1 MLDVQTQMRLT
12 GLASG
17 LDTDLIIQNLGKAH
31 TVRIDAVKRERQMAM
46 WRQEAYRGTIA
57 MLQNFTKSSFNAAN
71 PTSNFRSASAFAKF
85 TYNLSVGGTVSD
97 AAKTAAAKV
106 LSVTANGD
114 LKNFNQSVQAVA
126 QLATKDTWSG
136 KDMGLRGV
144 KSSGFDIENFVTR
157 GFSGNTSVTTAY
169 FGLSIDG
176 VSRTIQIDP
185 ATINSII
192 NDPSGS
198 GSPYSK
204 VATTGYKT
212 ADGLS
217 MDFEDTNNVWAAKL
231 QNYSIDVGG
240 EKVNAYTVFTDIA
253 KAFTDAGFSSADA
266 YDYFRGNENG
276 NPNVSIDPN
285 GKIIFNNPPDQE
297 VLDAIANGGKGE
309 FSGLTAAELTAAITN
324 TNGIQLY
331 EPDYAG
337 VDLDGTYVVSTI
349 SLNFVTMRD
358 MLADRF
364 GVSAGDL
371 DGIDLNDLGEI
382 GQMLVDAGRW
392 EDLDSA
398 KDAARTALAF
408 VGTLQRYVD
417 NSVENGGNYN
427 PGGNAAKFA
436 QAINAEI
443 VKQFGKDYSGLVT
456 TDAQGELV
464 FNKSGST
471 ITIFDS
477 FGAGTQLEPLGF
489 PSGGISS
496 NSVNS
501 KTIGDLFD
509 TGGGFFKE
517 FDSEGNMIST
527 TRTIQ
532 INGKSIVLAPTDTI
546 SAMISKINNSGAG
559 VNLAYNS
566 ASDKFTLTSTQ
577 EGAANNIAD
586 VRDAAAQF
594 FSFLGLGEAVEV
606 EREIMTMGGSTAWV
620 SGYRL
625 ATGGDF
631 DLANNERI
639 VTASGTISYD
649 STLGQFK
656 LTDANND
663 TSVLTNT
670 ELKNLTGI
678 DLDNGVGS
686 RTKGVNLIAQIN
698 GEIFVRQS
706 NTFQYEGM
714 TYSFTD
720 TYGIDKTN
728 GRPAYSIDPVTEKI
742 SINRDTS
749 VEEIKINVGKNTAEL
764 VDSIKAFV
772 EEYNT
777 IIDHINDLLNGKRD
791 RNYNP
796 LTDDEKKAMKDE
808 DIKAYEE
815 KAKIGILANDTELR
829 KLLNDM
835 RSAIYQKVEGVGLTM
850 SDIGITTSANWK
862 EGGRLVIDEDKLK
875 TALENRYD
883 EVVSLF
889 TKPEV
894 VKTSES
900 KDENGETIKRVTVEQ
915 QGGIAQRLNRILN
928 EASRTT
934 TFDAAGNSVGSKGYL
949 IQKAGAVNDASQ
961 LNNAIQK
968 QITTYDEKIN
978 LLLERWYRQENAYYA
993 MFARMETAMAKM
1005 QTQQNSLASLMAQQ
1019 GK

>member
-1 MLDVQTQMRLT
+1 
-12 GLASG
+12 
-17 LDTDLIIQNLGKAH
+17 
-31 TVRIDAVKRERQMAM
+31 
-46 WRQEAYRGTIA
+46 
-57 MLQNFTKSSFNAAN
+57 
-71 PTSNFRSASAFAKF
+71 
-85 TYNLSVGGTVSD
+85 
-97 AAKTAAAKV
+97 
-106 LSVTANGD
+106 
-114 LKNFNQSVQAVA
+114 
-126 QLATKDTWSG
+126 
-136 KDMGLRGV
+136 
-144 KSSGFDIENFVTR
+144 
-157 GFSGNTSVTTAY
+157 
-169 FGLSIDG
+169 
-176 VSRTIQIDP
+176 
-185 ATINSII
+185 
-192 NDPSGS
+192 
-198 GSPYSK
+198 
-204 VATTGYKT
+204 
-212 ADGLS
+212 
-217 MDFEDTNNVWAAKL
+217 
-231 QNYSIDVGG
+231 
-240 EKVNAYTVFTDIA
+240 
-253 KAFTDAGFSSADA
+253 
-266 YDYFRGNENG
+266 
-276 NPNVSIDPN
+276 
-285 GKIIFNNPPDQE
+285 
-297 VLDAIANGGKGE
+297 
-309 FSGLTAAELTAAITN
+309 
-324 TNGIQLY
+324 
-331 EPDYAG
+331 
-337 VDLDGTYVVSTI
+337 
-349 SLNFVTMRD
+349 
-358 MLADRF
+358 
-364 GVSAGDL
+364 
-371 DGIDLNDLGEI
+371 
-382 GQMLVDAGRW
+382 
-392 EDLDSA
+392 
-398 KDAARTALAF
+398 
-408 VGTLQRYVD
+408 
-417 NSVENGGNYN
+417 
-427 PGGNAAKFA
+427 
-436 QAINAEI
+436 
-443 VKQFGKDYSGLVT
+443 
-456 TDAQGELV
+456 
-464 FNKSGST
+464 
-471 ITIFDS
+471 
-477 FGAGTQLEPLGF
+477 
-489 PSGGISS
+489 
-496 NSVNS
+496 
-501 KTIGDLFD
+501 
-509 TGGGFFKE
+509 
-517 FDSEGNMIST
+517 
-527 TRTIQ
+527 
-532 INGKSIVLAPTDTI
+532 
-546 SAMISKINNSGAG
+546 MISKINNSGAG

-620 SGYRL
+620 SGFRL

-631 DLANNERI
+631 DLADNER
-639 VTASGTISYD
+639 VVEKTNGVKTGTIGKNANGDLVRFDLNNLED
-649 STLGQFK
+649 STVLS
-656 LTDANND
+656 DAD
-663 TSVLTNT
+663 VKAAAGITS
-670 ELKNLTGI
+670 I
-678 DLDNGVGS
+678 GS

-698 GEIFVRQS
+698 GEVFVRQS

-728 GRPAYSIDPVTEKI
+728 GQPAYSIDPVTEKI
-742 SINRDTS
+742 SINRDES

-894 VKTSES
+894 VKTSET